1 MNRLLASAALLPVLA
16 LGACSDVQ
24 EAASDAASDAGNR
37 AGCAVASRVVD
48 EGRTLV
54 SGIASDLGADPTAAR
69 AKLTAA
75 RETLSAAEQGLSD
88 ETRTQVG
95 RAVEALDS
103 LRDEARSVA
112 DGSSVDETVVAEAQ
126 AEYDSAARQ
135 VTGVC

>member
-1 MNRLLASAALLPVLA
+1 MNRLLAAAAILPVLA

-24 EAASDAASDAGNR
+24 DAAADAASDAGNR

-75 RETLSAAEQGLSD
+75 REALSAAEQGLSD

-95 RAVEALDS
+95 RAVEAIDS
-103 LRDEARSVA
+103 LRDEAKAVA
-112 DGSSVDETVVAEAQ
+112 DGSTIDDQVVADAQ
-126 AEYDSAARQ
+126 AEYDAAAQQ